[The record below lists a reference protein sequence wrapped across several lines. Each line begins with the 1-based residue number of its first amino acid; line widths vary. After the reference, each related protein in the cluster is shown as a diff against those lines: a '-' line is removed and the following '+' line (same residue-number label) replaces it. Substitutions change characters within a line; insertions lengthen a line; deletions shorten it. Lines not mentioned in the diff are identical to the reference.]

1 MGIYDRD
8 YGQSGGFGGGGFG
21 AGGGGMGGGGFGGF
35 DPNSARTA
43 NTNLLLGL
51 AAVYV
56 AQLVFSPTLGD
67 LLSLPSDWLS
77 RPWRAYGLV
86 SYALL
91 HAEDNIMHLLFNGL
105 ALFFFGRAIEPRLG
119 GREYL
124 TFFFCAAAFA
134 GLVWTVSE
142 LATGGA
148 NRVLLTPAGPV
159 PAPAS
164 QLVGASGG
172 IAAILILF
180 ALWYPNVQVYLMGI
194 LPIPAWL
201 MAVLFLGGDM
211 YNAVFR
217 PMAGNVAYTAHLGGA
232 LFGYLYFRNQWR
244 LSGSLD
250 GLLGGDWKLPS
261 LASKPKLR
269 VIKDDDDTPADP
281 DDEKLDAVLAKIQS
295 QGQDSLTASER
306 RILERASKR
315 YKQRRSD

>member
-105 ALFFFGRAIEPRLG
+105 ALFFFGRAIEPGVSTSRSASARLRLPDWCG
-119 GREYL
+119 PCPSWPR
-124 TFFFCAAAFA
+124 AA
-134 GLVWTVSE
+134 
-142 LATGGA
+142 
-148 NRVLLTPAGPV
+148 P
-159 PAPAS
+159 
-164 QLVGASGG
+164 
-172 IAAILILF
+172 IA
-180 ALWYPNVQVYLMGI
+180 
-194 LPIPAWL
+194 
-201 MAVLFLGGDM
+201 
-211 YNAVFR
+211 
-217 PMAGNVAYTAHLGGA
+217 
-232 LFGYLYFRNQWR
+232 
-244 LSGSLD
+244 
-250 GLLGGDWKLPS
+250 
-261 LASKPKLR
+261 
-269 VIKDDDDTPADP
+269 
-281 DDEKLDAVLAKIQS
+281 
-295 QGQDSLTASER
+295 
-306 RILERASKR
+306 
-315 YKQRRSD
+315 